1 MALQKLYF
9 SGVAS
14 RREFKLLQQA
24 GVKRIMVDPF
34 DLKNI
39 PADWDGEVLLDSGA
53 YRAFKQPRK
62 ALSVEQLV
70 DFVMEHRQRL
80 TGIVASDIIGQPIA
94 SVLKSLRFLVQ
105 FEQRAVELGVP
116 ERPWVMAVWQW
127 GASPRLLPVL
137 MQWADVVGIG
147 GCQPWLKARS
157 KAEKQQRTE
166 NFEALVFL
174 CRSLYQR
181 YGPRTHIF
189 GNCWERSIEA
199 LAPVVASSDTSHWM
213 TPKRSGCVVFRHD
226 NGHLAK
232 APARVL
238 SEAQRWSLDERCV
251 ESAKAIA
258 RHLEEP
264 GDTPRKVHVS
274 G

>member
-94 SVLKSLRFLVQ
+94 SVLKSLRFLVRL
-105 FEQRAVELGVP
+105 EQRAVELDVR